1 MTSRLLGIDHG
12 DSRIGLAISDEL
24 GAFAHPYRTLQ
35 TTPKVIDE
43 IRVIVEREQ
52 LSGII
57 VGLPKNMDGTL
68 GASAAKAKAFGEQLA
83 KVVPTTIKIRFWDER
98 LTTREAQR
106 VLHTAGKNTKQSKKM
121 IDQVAAQILL
131 QNYLDSLQW
140 ARLSNA

>member
-1 MTSRLLGIDHG
+1 MNTRLLGIDHG

-24 GAFAHPYRTLQ
+24 GSFAHPYRTLQ
-35 TTPKVIDE
+35 SGPRLIEE
-43 IRVIVEREQ
+43 IRAIVEREKI
-52 LSGII
+52 SGIVI
-57 VGLPKNMDGTL
+57 GLPKNMDGTL

-83 KVVPTTIKIRFWDER
+83 KVVPTIKIQFWDER

>member
-1 MTSRLLGIDHG
+1 MKTRLLGIDYG

-24 GAFAHPYRTLQ
+24 GSFAHPYRTLQ
-35 TTPKVIDE
+35 ASGPVIEE
-43 IRVIVEREQ
+43 IRAIVEREQ
-52 LSGII
+52 ISGII
-57 VGLPKNMDGTL
+57 IGLPKNMDGTL
-68 GASAAKAKAFGEQLA
+68 GASAAKAKSFGEKLGLA
-83 KVVPTTIKIRFWDER
+83 IPTAKILFWDER

-140 ARLSNA
+140 ALPSND